1 MANWC
6 INTICINGKDISK
19 FTALVKKT
27 ERNSKSIGGIFA
39 LDEFLAEAGFTTAEI
54 KAMERRND
62 STMVNSRGTVISMDE
77 IPGEEINLY
86 AESAWSSCAAVF
98 MYAAKKLG
106 LDVDIQY
113 EAAEPGNGYYV
124 LSNPDI
130 VDGKIDNYDVSFQ
143 VEGTVFDSLVED
155 DEILSYD
162 DIIERLG
169 WVYGDNVKNK
179 SLKELNEMIA
189 NTLVDDKAYLY
200 IHQYS
205 QEVIPEPVFPT
216 PKELKAAKR
225 NETLTPAVINFTG
238 VDANKIWINESS
250 DCWDFD
256 EDDENI
262 FNVQVSGIEDD
273 IAKSEGID
281 LENEDRKSVV

>member
-27 ERNSKSIGGIFA
+27 ERNSKIIGGIFA

-62 STMVNSRGTVISMDE
+62 STVVNSRGTVISMDE

-143 VEGTVFDSLVED
+143 VEGTVFDGLVED

-216 PKELKAAKR
+216 PKEVKAAKR
-225 NETLTPAVINFTG
+225 NETLTPAVINFTE
-238 VDANKIWINESS
+238 VDA
-250 DCWDFD
+250 
-256 EDDENI
+256 
-262 FNVQVSGIEDD
+262 
-273 IAKSEGID
+273 
-281 LENEDRKSVV
+281 